1 MSRCII
7 TDGCKGN
14 LISQKVLTSY
24 SSGEVPAPSLKG
36 LQDWVQRK
44 IYYKFNQQIPL
55 RLWKIK
61 HNLGT
66 NPVLQIYKPDGRTVY
81 TDLDI
86 VSTKFVDP
94 FSVEILFRDPCA
106 GIIECFALSPAS
118 TQSIETKVVQLQ
130 NQTTTLNDVTGGNIL
145 TLAVPPAI
153 STKDIKIWFIS
164 PNTNQI
170 SLSSNLLFTTKTS
183 STSPWFSQLQSG
195 LNNDQVFFFGKTWNV
210 VTARV
215 DDIILAAGSPVADYS
230 PFFFSSKKSF
240 SIIGIDINLKTI
252 TVNGLFDDTI
262 LPTRI
267 INTKNLVTETTQT
280 FTIVKV
286 TTQTSSSSITSTITV
301 KESQLIIDPS
311 NSVVEADYPITS
323 PEVAILLTK
332 SPYTSTDRDLN
343 NIINLKNLSYSNI
356 TQSLNQGD
364 IVTQQRGGQLHIESS
379 LIQFVYPPIVVSSN
393 Q

>member
-1 MSRCII
+1 
-7 TDGCKGN
+7 
-14 LISQKVLTSY
+14 
-24 SSGEVPAPSLKG
+24 
-36 LQDWVQRK
+36 
-44 IYYKFNQQIPL
+44 
-55 RLWKIK
+55 
-61 HNLGT
+61 
-66 NPVLQIYKPDGRTVY
+66 
-81 TDLDI
+81 
-86 VSTKFVDP
+86 
-94 FSVEILFRDPCA
+94 
-106 GIIECFALSPAS
+106 
-118 TQSIETKVVQLQ
+118 
-130 NQTTTLNDVTGGNIL
+130 
-145 TLAVPPAI
+145 
-153 STKDIKIWFIS
+153 
-164 PNTNQI
+164 
-170 SLSSNLLFTTKTS
+170 
-183 STSPWFSQLQSG
+183 
-195 LNNDQVFFFGKTWNV
+195 V